1 MSSSALRH
9 TTGLA
14 NRPPAA
20 PRGGPPTNPE
30 KPANQTMSAENE
42 KRERIGIVSPN
53 ESLDSCVPA
62 FTLRASG
69 AVAAALAEG
78 RRDLDAGSGLVGVL
92 DGVVDRAACTRLVKA
107 AAAKCRFQR
116 LQGGVR
122 GDSVSWVPLFED
134 AGDADFDAA
143 FRPVKDLLQGVGA
156 AVCAYR

>member
-1 MSSSALRH
+1 
-9 TTGLA
+9 
-14 NRPPAA
+14 
-20 PRGGPPTNPE
+20 
-30 KPANQTMSAENE
+30 MSAEGE

-78 RRDLDAGSGLVGVL
+78 RLDLDAGSGLVGVL

-122 GDSVSWVPLFED
+122 GDSVS
-134 AGDADFDAA
+134 
-143 FRPVKDLLQGVGA
+143 
-156 AVCAYR
+156 